1 MRSRNRVG
9 NIPVAVAG
17 VLLLA
22 LLFALNF
29 ARIMGRSL
37 DHDEHQFVTAGV
49 MLARYGLLPYVD
61 YAYFHAPTLVFVYA
75 LLFSETTQ
83 YLLIARSFSALCSS
97 LLVLT
102 VFLFAYRLFVGNAP
116 WRRLLIS
123 VAAALVLMAA
133 PLFLYTSGRAW
144 NHDLPLL
151 LAALAFLCHARAL
164 KPETSAHWFAAS
176 GLLVALAGSTRLTF
190 APMGLPLAAAIW
202 FWPGGA
208 TRRTRVYGLL
218 AFGAGALLGSLPAL
232 LFLVADPASFWFG
245 NVEYARLNTLY
256 RQATG
261 YDQRMSIVEKLAAF
275 GQNHLLYEPGN
286 LLILAAYLRFGLPRG
301 TRDRQTNAWLT
312 LMAGVLVTLLIGA
325 LAPTP
330 AWPQYYYALIPFL
343 LLGALYGMR
352 HYRQGWLARP
362 AFQWAAV
369 TALVLAIWL
378 TGPDYMRLPRL
389 FEPDKWNPVQ
399 FHKTG
404 EQVVALAGPDARV
417 LTLASALPLEGG
429 AQIYPELTTG
439 AFVLRAGRLAAKTEQ
454 ARLRLVDPARLDEWL
469 APLPPHA
476 VLTGVHRGQVV
487 DEEPLVDYAT
497 QHGYIP
503 LRLDEETLWLTPR
516 AVWDDAIQLVTVV
529 DAPPQL
535 RAGEIITPVLLLRN
549 IAPLRDDLNVTVR
562 IVNRGNQVVA
572 QSMGWPWGRPTS
584 TWRLH
589 EIWYDGHALHI
600 PPDTPPDLYRL
611 EVELYN
617 PAQAHL
623 LRATDLRAQTAS
635 DSPYVVTYLMLGKA
649 QPPAFPIAPPP
660 RFGNAVAL
668 TGYDIAASTPLR
680 GGESV
685 TVRLHWLPLG
695 SLPGNYTTFVHLVG
709 PSGEL
714 AAQHDKQ
721 PLGGF
726 FPSGAWQPGFAFVDD
741 FVLTLP
747 TALAPGDYTL
757 YVGFYHPD
765 TGERLRISPA
775 AQTGDHLRA
784 MGNRLFP
791 VMFDAPP
798 PPPQDAWPLT
808 TIR

>member
-1 MRSRNRVG
+1 MRSQNLVG
-9 NIPVAVAG
+9 KTPATVAG

-29 ARIMGRSL
+29 TRIMGRSL

-61 YAYFHAPTLVFVYA
+61 YAYFHAPTLVFLYA
-75 LLFSETTQ
+75 LLFSDTTH

-97 LLVLT
+97 LLVLI
-102 VFLFAYRLFVGNAP
+102 VFLFTYRLFAEGVP
-116 WRRLLIS
+116 WRRLVIA
-123 VAAALVLMAA
+123 VAAALALMAA

-151 LAALAFLCHARAL
+151 LAVLAFLCHTRGL
-164 KPETSAHWFAAS
+164 KPDANNRWFGVS

-190 APMGLPLAAAIW
+190 APMTLPLAAAICL
-202 FWPGGA
+202 WPGGA
-208 TRRTRVYGLL
+208 TPRTRVYGLL

-261 YDQRMSIVEKLAAF
+261 YDQRMSIVEKLTAF

-286 LLILAAYLRFGLPRG
+286 LLILAAYLRFGLPSGARH
-301 TRDRQTNAWLT
+301 RQANAWLM

-330 AWPQYYYALIPFL
+330 AWPQYYYALFPFL

-352 HYRQGWLARP
+352 HHGQAWLARP
-362 AFQWAAV
+362 AFQWATM

-378 TGPDYMRLPRL
+378 TGPDYTRLPRL

-399 FHKTG
+399 FHKAG
-404 EQVVALAGPDARV
+404 EQVATLAGPDARV

-439 AFVLRAGRLAAKTEQ
+439 AFMLRAGRFAAEAER
-454 ARLRLVDPARLDEWL
+454 ARLHLVDPARLDEWL
-469 APLPPHA
+469 APQPPHA

-487 DEEPLVDYAT
+487 DEEPLVDFAT

-516 AVWDDAIQLVTVV
+516 ADWDGAIQLVTVV

-535 RAGEIITPVLLLRN
+535 RAGETITPVLLLRN

-562 IVNRGNQVVA
+562 IVNRANQVVA

-584 TWRLH
+584 TWWLH
-589 EIWYDGHALHI
+589 EVWYDGHTLHI
-600 PPDTPPDLYRL
+600 PPDTPPDLYRM
-611 EVELYN
+611 EVEFYN

-623 LRATDLRAQTAS
+623 LRATDLRAQTAL
-635 DSPYVVTYLMLGKA
+635 DSPYVVTYLMLGEA
-649 QPPAFPIAPPP
+649 QPPAFPIARPPW
-660 RFGNAVAL
+660 FGDVVTL
-668 TGYDIAASTPLR
+668 SGYDIVAPSPLR
-680 GGESV
+680 GGETV
-685 TVRLHWLPLG
+685 TVRLHWQT
-695 SLPGNYTTFVHLVG
+695 SSALPGNYTTFVHLVG
-709 PSGEL
+709 PTGEL

-726 FPSGAWQPGFAFVDD
+726 FPSSAWQPGFAFVDD

-747 TALAPGDYTL
+747 TTFAPGDYTL

-775 AQTGDHLRA
+775 AETGDHLRA

-791 VMFDAPP
+791 AMVGPP
-798 PPPQDAWPLT
+798 GPTQQDAWPLMA
-808 TIR
+808 IQ